1 VSVWVLLVGLT
12 SLWFTAYE
20 QWSGPT
26 PGWAA
31 TAFSFV
37 GFLVFCDWV
46 GDGAPAIPG
55 PHDPDLGRS
64 EMIACTA
71 GLLANVLLVAG
82 IFVGLF
88 GARRMARA
96 LGRIALGLGV
106 VSIVLLKF
114 GTPVFK
120 LGLGGYLWL
129 AAMALLAFSQ
139 LKNNSPETPA
149 EQAGSFPESLT
160 SHASDRILDRTA
172 NISSPT
178 HSSPGSRQWPS

>member
-1 VSVWVLLVGLT
+1 MTVSAEPRRSGRNWLRPRLVYLWVLLACLA

-55 PHDPDLGRS
+55 PHDPDVGRA
-64 EMIACTA
+64 EMIACMA

-82 IFVGLF
+82 LVLGLF
-88 GARRMARA
+88 GAQRIARTF
-96 LGRIALGLGV
+96 GRIALGLGLA
-106 VSIVLLKF
+106 SIILLKL
-114 GTPVFK
+114 GTPVFE

-129 AAMALLAFSQ
+129 AAMALLAFVQ
-139 LKNNSPETPA
+139 LKNNSPETST
-149 EQAGSFPESLT
+149 EQASSL
-160 SHASDRILDRTA
+160 
-172 NISSPT
+172 
-178 HSSPGSRQWPS
+178 PGP